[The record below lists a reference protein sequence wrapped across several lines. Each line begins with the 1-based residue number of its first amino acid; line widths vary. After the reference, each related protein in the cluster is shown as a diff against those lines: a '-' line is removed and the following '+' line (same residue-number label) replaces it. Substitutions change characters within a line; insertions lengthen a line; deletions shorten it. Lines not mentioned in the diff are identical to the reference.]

1 MWDGWYQGFRERYL
15 SWTEL
20 EAQLFAWRD
29 ALPSLVRLE
38 SLGKTPEGRELWLM
52 TLGPEPDRA
61 RPAVWVDG
69 NMHAGEL
76 CGSSVALA
84 FAEQILRL
92 HVDGD
97 PGDLPADLVPALR
110 EVLVYVLPRVSP
122 DGAEA
127 ILTTGRYVRSVPRDE
142 RPNQRHPHWV
152 SEDIDGDGRALVMR
166 KRDPT
171 GEYVESTAVPGLM
184 LPRRLGDPGPYW
196 KVWPEGRIANFDG
209 TNVPDPHFLSDNQ
222 TDLNRNFPWSWAPD
236 HEQAGAGAYP
246 LSEPESRA
254 IVAFTAT
261 KPHLFGWVNYHTFGG
276 VFIRPYGH
284 LPDKKMPPQDLALY
298 RQLGEW
304 AEALTGYPMVS
315 GNEEFLYEPDKPLH
329 GDLTDYATM
338 QRGAV
343 SWVVELW
350 DLFAQLGIARKKPF
364 VDHYANLERS
374 ELEALGVWDR
384 DHNRGRVLV
393 GWRPFEHPQLGAV
406 EVGGVDTRV
415 GLWNPPYERLAE
427 VCRQHVAMCLRLV
440 ALAPRLQAELGVER
454 DGPDSHVVTVTV
466 RNVGYLPTYVLEGAK
481 SLSWNE
487 PVWAT
492 AHPTGGSLDDPGRG
506 HVNLG
511 HLDGWGRGKFDGG
524 SALFFQRSRGSTG
537 TATARWRIVGGGS
550 LRVVVGSCRVGELTL
565 HADLS

>member
-1 MWDGWYQGFRERYL
+1 MIEACYRGFRERYL
-15 SWTEL
+15 TWSEL

-29 ALPSLVRLE
+29 AFPEVVRLG
-38 SLGKTPEGRELWLM
+38 SLGETAEGRSLWLL
-52 TLGPEPDRA
+52 TLGPEPDRT

-84 FAEQILRL
+84 FAEQVIRL
-92 HVDGD
+92 HVEGHT
-97 PGDLPADLVPALR
+97 GDLAASLAEGLR
-110 EVLVYVLPRVSP
+110 DVLVYVMPRVSP

-127 ILTTGRYVRSVPRDE
+127 VLTTGRYVRSVPRDE

-152 SEDIDGDGRALVMR
+152 CEDVDGDGRSLVMR
-166 KRDPT
+166 KQDPT
-171 GEYVESTAVPGLM
+171 GEYVASDEVPGLM
-184 LPRRLGDPGPYW
+184 LPRRLGDPGPFY
-196 KVWPEGRIANFDG
+196 KLWPEGRIANFDG
-209 TNVPDPHFLSDNQ
+209 QHVPDPYFLSDNQ

-246 LSEPESRA
+246 GSEPESRA
-254 IVAFTAT
+254 IVAFTSAR
-261 KPHLFGWVNYHTFGG
+261 PNLYGWVNFHTFGG

-284 LPDKKMPPQDLALY
+284 LPDKKMPPSDLALY

-315 GNEEFLYEPDKPLH
+315 GCEEFLYEPDKPLH

-350 DLFAQLGIARKKPF
+350 DLFHQIGIPRKKPF
-364 VDHYANLERS
+364 VDHYSQMERH
-374 ELEALGVWDR
+374 ELVKLGAWDR
-384 DHNRGRVLV
+384 DHNAGRVLV
-393 GWRPFEHPQLGAV
+393 GWKPFVHPQLGEV
-406 EVGGVDTRV
+406 EVGGMDTRV

-427 VCRQHVAMCLRLV
+427 VCAQHVAMCLRLV
-440 ALAPRLQAELGVER
+440 AIAPRLQAELVVTP
-454 DGPDSHVVTVTV
+454 DGPDAHVVALTV
-466 RNVGYLPTYVLEGAK
+466 RNVGYLPTNVLEGARA
-481 SLSWNE
+481 LSWNE

-492 AHPTGGSLDDPGRG
+492 ATATGGALDDPGRA

-511 HLDGWGRGKFDGG
+511 HLDGWGRGKFDGE
-524 SALFFQRSRGSTG
+524 SALFFQRSRGSTS
-537 TATARWRIVGGGS
+537 TATARWRVVGGGS
-550 LRVVVGSCRVGELTL
+550 LSVVVGSCRVGEIRL
-565 HADLS
+565 HAALA